1 MFLFTRSNYLPFFK
15 NSDTQINDEAINMH
29 ISFKSTGSALISKNC
44 FLKHA
49 RTLAILLE
57 QPSKSLIKIFL
68 HDHRNIQI
76 YIYKQ

>member
-1 MFLFTRSNYLPFFK
+1 
-15 NSDTQINDEAINMH
+15 MH
-29 ISFKSTGSALISKNC
+29 ISDQPLIISKNC